1 MNMPKNV
8 HDLQGPLYTLT
19 HPKTTTLDLY
29 RPLLMSCFEGEHGD
43 LGKALAF
50 AMADHVGVHVPPI
63 YTRPVGIVLTFHRQS
78 GKLEDK

>member
-1 MNMPKNV
+1 
-8 HDLQGPLYTLT
+8 
-19 HPKTTTLDLY
+19 
-29 RPLLMSCFEGEHGD
+29 MSCFEGEHGD

-50 AMADHVGVHVPPI
+50 AMADHVGVHVPAI